1 MLCVFHAG
9 RSRRARSKRKQSRQ
23 GWTGMLL
30 GYHAQYSWL
39 FFPFKPSPSHTRV
52 DLMGCSSNTFLCLYP
67 GSSWSIW
74 SPRSDRR
81 PWSCCKY
88 KSPSKDSDNFALLGK
103 QLRGSNPFGKMTCLS
118 KQMLRKVNFLLVRE
132 VRVRCGVWKMSLV
145 LFYGDCRMKELV
157 KVCADVTL
165 KGNDLGTNVE

>member
-1 MLCVFHAG
+1 MQGEVG
-9 RSRRARSKRKQSRQ
+9 EPGQKGSKADKGEQVCYWVTMPNIHDYSF
-23 GWTGMLL
+23 LL
-30 GYHAQYSWL
+30 NHQVIQE
-39 FFPFKPSPSHTRV
+39 H

-118 KQMLRKVNFLLVRE
+118 KQMLRKVNFLLVLFRE
-132 VRVRCGVWKMSLV
+132 LRVRCGV
-145 LFYGDCRMKELV
+145 
-157 KVCADVTL
+157 
-165 KGNDLGTNVE
+165 